1 MAQETQ
7 LTSFKNDLEEIL
19 ADEAIG
25 DIEVTLQL
33 YEDSIRSKMAMT
45 KATEELI
52 KQYAS
57 SYLKNM
63 GTDTKLKVGA
73 VRKLEFLHKFQEE
86 FNTWYGKK
94 EALSVT
100 FEPSPFY
107 QAHYDGMVDYM
118 EHLLKDVTSSS
129 VKMIAYGIS
138 QLRDNFREVYGD
150 AFDLK
155 LDHKKRDNRPTR
167 HENIK
172 KHYFT
177 KQGFPRGIGNW
188 MNKGII
194 GNIETKAH
202 GLQHQ
207 LLEKAGFSDAAIKYI
222 YKRIGNM
229 GYEYKRN

>member
-1 MAQETQ
+1 MVQETQ

-33 YEDSIRSKMAMT
+33 YEDAIRSKKAMT
-45 KATEELI
+45 QATEELI
-52 KQYAS
+52 KQYAG

-63 GTDTKLKVGA
+63 GKDTKLKVGA

-138 QLRDNFREVYGD
+138 QLRDNFRDVYGGD
-150 AFDLK
+150 FDLR
-155 LDHKKRDNRPTR
+155 LDHKMGGKPTK
-167 HENIK
+167 HEKIK
-172 KHYFT
+172 KQYFT

-222 YKRIGNM
+222 YNRIGSM
-229 GYEYKRN
+229 GYEYRRN